1 MTHRVFDTFSPD
13 EDDALSLFISW
24 VSEKRIIVFP
34 IKDEETIEQS
44 TQELVSIFGF
54 WAMLA
59 INSVIVI
66 SEGYEISPEY
76 TS

>member
-66 SEGYEISPEY
+66 SEGYKISPDH

>member
-34 IKDEETIEQS
+34 IKDDETMEQS
-44 TQELVSIFGF
+44 TQELVSIFGL

-59 INSVIVI
+59 INIL
-66 SEGYEISPEY
+66 
-76 TS
+76 